1 MPPPSQAPGNLNA
14 VLPTLGTTRESYP
27 TPSPHY
33 PRYGYPPHG
42 NPNYPSN
49 PSTNPILDSP
59 RGQEPSFAM
68 APTTN
73 APYGHPGQQD
83 ASLAY
88 PLNSQNTVPPFA
100 KTRII
105 QPITDKKGMPV
116 QVELAAKID
125 KGFFQ
130 TDPEQDWTCYRRNY
144 FSVACSYSLKPYCNP
159 TSDPLYLGR
168 ERIQSFAMCISARV
182 DGEDGKIIDL
192 VQHTPK
198 RDKGPMGRPEKVK
211 LTPQISGSLSI
222 YEPGGGISP
231 SSQLANP
238 DYEPIYAPSAPT
250 QQQSQTMATFDRIQF
265 KNATANNG
273 KRRAAQ
279 QYFHI
284 VVELYADVPSS
295 QSSQGPWSKIATRIS
310 APMVVRGR
318 SPGHYSEDRRS
329 SSTSMGPGGGSSGD
343 SAGSQGNS
351 NAGGP
356 SNALRG
362 GVSGLPFSGSSRVG
376 SGAYRSHR
384 DSQHDSLSESPSK
397 LSSGSSGYRS
407 ARMMSL
413 DRSRDLILTKEET
426 STIDDHDGY
435 LYFPS
440 PLTEIPDNGRF
451 MRPQLPSVTSSTF
464 KSETL
469 LPSSHYQS
477 SYGYG
482 DTAPERHQIGLD
494 SRSSVK
500 EENDDSGTG
509 FSWFQSNE
517 SRQAHSQSNSQSQSQ
532 SQSHS
537 GLSNADYLRSC
548 GRFQGVE
555 SSRGYYPVAPAL

>member
-1 MPPPSQAPGNLNA
+1 MPPPSQAPGNPNT
-14 VLPTLGTTRESYP
+14 VLPSLGTTIRESYH
-27 TPSPHY
+27 TPSSHY
-33 PRYGYPPHG
+33 PTYGYPLHG
-42 NPNYPSN
+42 NPIYASN
-49 PSTNPILDSP
+49 SSSNSILASS
-59 RGQEPSFAM
+59 RGSEPTLNM
-68 APTTN
+68 AQTAN
-73 APYGHPGQQD
+73 VGYVHAGQHD
-83 ASLAY
+83 ASIPY
-88 PLNSQNTVPPFA
+88 PLNSHNTVPPFV
-100 KTRII
+100 KTRTL
-105 QPITDKKGMPV
+105 QPITDKKGMSV
-116 QVELAAKID
+116 QVELHAKID

-144 FSVACSYSLKPYCNP
+144 FSVACSYSLKPHYNP
-159 TSDPLYLGR
+159 ASESLYVGR
-168 ERIQSFAMCISARV
+168 DRIQAFAMCISARV
-182 DGEDGKIIDL
+182 DGEDGKPIDL

-198 RDKGPMGRPEKVK
+198 RDKGPMGRPEKIK

-231 SSQLANP
+231 SAQLANP

-284 VVELYADVPSS
+284 VVELFAEIPSS

-356 SNALRG
+356 SNVLRG
-362 GVSGLPFSGSSRVG
+362 GMSGLPFSGSSRVG
-376 SGAYRSHR
+376 SSTYRSHC
-384 DSQHDSLSESPSK
+384 DTHYDSLANSPSK
-397 LSSGSSGYRS
+397 LSSESSSSFGSR
-407 ARMMSL
+407 RLMSL
-413 DRSRDLILTKEET
+413 DRPRDLILTTEET
-426 STIDDHDGY
+426 SAIDDHEGY

-440 PLTEIPDNGRF
+440 PLAEIPENGRS
-451 MRPQLPSVTSSTF
+451 MRPQLPSVTSSAF
-464 KSETL
+464 KSEAL
-469 LPSSHYQS
+469 LPSSHYQP

-482 DTAPERHQIGLD
+482 DSASGRHQTSFE
-494 SRSSVK
+494 SRPSVK
-500 EENDDSGTG
+500 EERDESSTG
-509 FSWFQSNE
+509 FSWIQSNDSHE
-517 SRQAHSQSNSQSQSQ
+517 
-532 SQSHS
+532 SQSHP
-537 GLSNADYLRSC
+537 GLSNVDYLRSC